1 MVRSGGAGAV
11 HSHASDPDR
20 LGEGRERPLR
30 VTIVEAEPLYADLLR
45 FALGREPGVVAMAV
59 PSAVRAMAGALTS
72 RPDVYLIGD
81 PLPGSISATQLG
93 KRLRALLP
101 SVGVVI
107 LADAPRWSILEDLP
121 KQDLNG
127 WCVLLRTSAV
137 HLETLL
143 TVLRGAASGRL
154 MMSMAP
160 DEPAGAPH
168 GAPAQRLTHRQRQIL
183 WLVSEGYTN
192 EGIAQRLNISERSV
206 ENSMYRI
213 YAALGIRRH
222 DHLFNPRVQAAKL
235 AFDLAPPAAGSSEDA

>member
-1 MVRSGGAGAV
+1 MVRTGGAGPMRA
-11 HSHASDPDR
+11 HAPNPDR
-20 LGEGRERPLR
+20 QADDRGRPLR
-30 VTIVEAEPLYADLLR
+30 VAIVEAEPLYADLLR
-45 FALGREPGVVAMAV
+45 FALGREPGVVAMTV
-59 PSAVRAMAGALTS
+59 PTAVRAMAGALTA

-81 PLPGSISATQLG
+81 PLPGSLSATQLG
-93 KRLRALLP
+93 KRLRAILP
-101 SVGVVI
+101 KVGIVI

-121 KQDLNG
+121 KQDLAG
-127 WCVLLRTSAV
+127 WSVLLRTSAV

-154 MMSMAP
+154 MMSMSP
-160 DEPAGAPH
+160 NVPAGAAH

-192 EGIAQRLNISERSV
+192 EGIAQHLNISERSV

-235 AFDLAPPAAGSSEDA
+235 AFDLAPPAAGGPEDA